1 MDSTLDFESQSAL
14 MKAAAKVHAQKLQ
27 ARTVDGKTVEN
38 TVQMMI
44 DNYEN

>member
-1 MDSTLDFESQSAL
+1 MDRPLDFESQSTL

-38 TVQMMI
+38 TV
-44 DNYEN
+44 

>member
-1 MDSTLDFESQSAL
+1 MDSTLDFESQTQSAL

-38 TVQMMI
+38 TV
-44 DNYEN
+44 